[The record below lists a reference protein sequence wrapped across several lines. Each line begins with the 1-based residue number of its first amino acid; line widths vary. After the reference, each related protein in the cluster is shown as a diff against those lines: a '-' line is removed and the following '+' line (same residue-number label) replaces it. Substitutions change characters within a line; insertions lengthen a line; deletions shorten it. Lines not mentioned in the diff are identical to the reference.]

1 MRRSFESA
9 GPGIDPGA
17 FLTDAVARA
26 HREVVDIGRELPAGV
41 RPRATCAACL
51 VRDGQATWAHVGDA
65 RVYHLR
71 DGVVL
76 ERTRDHT
83 PIEQLLQDGL
93 ISESEI
99 AGHPMRH
106 YVEYCLGGFTELP
119 EISVA
124 GPRTLDSGDIL
135 LVCSDGLWS
144 GVTDTELAASARDAL
159 ALDGWIARMAGRAV
173 RQTTPHS
180 DNTTAV
186 ALRLSE
192 D

>member
-1 MRRSFESA
+1 M
-9 GPGIDPGA
+9 DPGL
-17 FLTDAVARA
+17 FLRDAVARA
-26 HREVVDIGRELPAGV
+26 HRDVVDLGRDLPAGI
-41 RPRATCAACL
+41 RPRATCAVCL
-51 VRDGQATWAHVGDA
+51 VRGGQASWAHVGDS
-65 RVYHLR
+65 RIYHLR
-71 DGVVL
+71 AGAVL

-124 GPRTLDSGDIL
+124 GPRTLEAGDIL
-135 LVCSDGLWS
+135 VVCSDGLWS
-144 GVTDTELAASARDAL
+144 GVPDSELAASASDAL